1 MLGPRASLAHA
12 CCDTLGVVCPPEVRG
27 SRSAGALS
35 SSNIP
40 QTCDLE
46 YFVCAQPN
54 CDVTEDRTHG
64 LPCSQGRF
72 ETHCGRLNRTG
83 TVCEE
88 PKKSTLRGTTFP
100 ARGALRLT
108 GAGGG
113 QGGAAGALAWGW
125 PNLRPGRLPQTGL
138 GNYVFSDQTV
148 QG

>member
-1 MLGPRASLAHA
+1 M
-12 CCDTLGVVCPPEVRG
+12 
-27 SRSAGALS
+27 
-35 SSNIP
+35 
-40 QTCDLE
+40 
-46 YFVCAQPN
+46 CAQPN

-125 PNLRPGRLPQTGL
+125 PNLRPGRLPRTGL
-138 GNYVFSDQTV
+138 GNYVFSDRMV